1 MRSDLWS
8 VRLCCDY
15 RIGKRLITTHA
26 FHSLSSEATQ
36 YEWFN
41 SDFVIFT
48 KLKGYSYSRILAYD
62 AGNQSRLHIEIS
74 GSYFKAYVDFNSLT
88 PTPRTTFQLKSGVLV
103 LDEEA
108 QSQGI
113 L

>member
-1 MRSDLWS
+1 M
-8 VRLCCDY
+8 
-15 RIGKRLITTHA
+15 
-26 FHSLSSEATQ
+26 
-36 YEWFN
+36 
-41 SDFVIFT
+41 IFT

-74 GSYFKAYVDFNSLT
+74 GSYFKVYVDFNSVT

>member
-1 MRSDLWS
+1 
-8 VRLCCDY
+8 
-15 RIGKRLITTHA
+15 
-26 FHSLSSEATQ
+26 
-36 YEWFN
+36 
-41 SDFVIFT
+41 VIFT

-108 QSQGI
+108 QSQGDSI
-113 L
+113 RKFDFTFENTLDSKVPLTWKGTFYSEADQIKGL

>member
-1 MRSDLWS
+1 M
-8 VRLCCDY
+8 
-15 RIGKRLITTHA
+15 
-26 FHSLSSEATQ
+26 
-36 YEWFN
+36 
-41 SDFVIFT
+41 IFT

-88 PTPRTTFQLKSGVLV
+88 PTPRTTFQLKSEVLV

-113 L
+113 LKGSLISPLRIHWILKFH